1 MQEYFL
7 IGLLCLVNPLTGL
20 DQCAYINENPIKLYD
35 LQNCKNQS
43 MSKTKEIVVEM
54 TEKGFFVSY
63 INIECYVDKSKKKT

>member
-1 MQEYFL
+1 
-7 IGLLCLVNPLTGL
+7 
-20 DQCAYINENPIKLYD
+20 
-35 LQNCKNQS
+35 